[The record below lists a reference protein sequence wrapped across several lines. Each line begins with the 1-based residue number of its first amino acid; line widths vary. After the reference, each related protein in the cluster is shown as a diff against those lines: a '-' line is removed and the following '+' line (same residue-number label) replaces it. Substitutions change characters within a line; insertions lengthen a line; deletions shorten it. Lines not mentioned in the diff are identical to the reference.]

1 LKKFKYFI
9 IIPFTLNAITLE
21 ETVRSS
27 LETNPKIQ
35 QRISEYHA
43 VKYDIDK
50 AYSGYKPSVDL
61 TGAIGPEQTNKKSPT
76 DENFNNTNK
85 ESSLVVTQNI
95 FRGFNTEYNLEEQKS
110 RVKTSQYYIMQEA
123 NHIALNTIDKYL
135 SILKNKKLLDLEFQ
149 NVNTHERIYK
159 MIDQKI
165 SSGYGRRAD
174 LEQSESRKIQSYSN
188 YLAQQNNYQDSII
201 NFERIYG
208 QNISSES
215 MMSPSKQLLPA
226 DDLANLIEL
235 ALTYNPTLQV
245 ETSNVKTQKAKYNK
259 ENSSFYPSVDIE
271 ASANYQKD
279 TDINQNDENNYKAL
293 LKFKYNLYNGGADE
307 ANRLQNLQV
316 IKSQQY
322 SFNEQ
327 QLAVIE
333 KVKLAWMTYQYSQTR
348 IKCLELYAKLS
359 KKTAESYA
367 EEYHL
372 GRRTSLD
379 LLNVELEYTNA
390 QKELIKTE
398 FEYLYS
404 IYRLLDAVGLTTYA
418 LNTNFNS
425 YINLPNIQGI
435 DFNYPKKL
443 GIVEYGT
450 NKLNYSTI
458 KEVCS
463 NNSNIVISENSYK
476 SIESKSKIENNNNN
490 NNNTPVILTNKS
502 NKNLDN
508 ISIKNINFEY
518 KSSTISEKSLVFL
531 VPLSKILKEDSSLF
545 IEVHGHTDNV
555 GSDFYNQVLSEKRAK
570 SVKEALINQGVLTKN
585 ITTFGHSFNKPI
597 AENDTE
603 EGRKT
608 NRRIELIIKQEKSN
622 DL

>member
-1 LKKFKYFI
+1 
-9 IIPFTLNAITLE
+9 LNALTLE
-21 ETVRSS
+21 EAVQSS
-27 LETNPKIQ
+27 LNTNPKIQ
-35 QRISEYHA
+35 QRISDYHA
-43 VKYDIDK
+43 VKYDVDK

-61 TGAIGPEQTNKKSPT
+61 NAAIGPERTNQKSPN
-76 DENFNNTNK
+76 DESYNNTNK
-85 ESSLVVTQNI
+85 ESSLVLTQNI
-95 FRGFNTEYNLEEQKS
+95 FRGFNTEYTLEEQKS

-123 NHIALNTIDKYL
+123 NFIVLNTIDKYL
-135 SILKNKKLLDLEFQ
+135 SVLKNKKLLDLELQ

-159 MIDQKI
+159 MIDEKI
-165 SSGYGRRAD
+165 STGYGKRAD

-201 NFERIYG
+201 NFERMYG
-208 QNISSES
+208 QIILAES
-215 MMSPSKQLLPA
+215 MILPSKQLLPS
-226 DDLANLIEL
+226 DDLSELVEL

-245 ETSNVKTQKAKYNK
+245 ENSNIKTQKAKYNK
-259 ENSSFYPSVDIE
+259 ENSSFYPSVDLE
-271 ASANYQKD
+271 VSTNYQKD
-279 TDINQNDENNYKAL
+279 SDINDEENNYKAL
-293 LKFKYNLYNGGADE
+293 LKFKYNLYNGGTDE
-307 ANRLQNLQV
+307 ANRLQNLQIV
-316 IKSQQY
+316 KSQQY
-322 SFNEQ
+322 SLNEQ
-327 QLAVIE
+327 ELAVVE
-333 KVKLAWMTYQYSQTR
+333 KVKLAWMTYQYSQAR

-404 IYRLLDAVGLTTYA
+404 IYRLLDAIGLTTYA
-418 LNTNFNS
+418 LNTNFNNN
-425 YINLPNIQGI
+425 IDLPNIQNI

-443 GIVEYGT
+443 DIVEYGK
-450 NKLNYSTI
+450 NKLNYSSI

-463 NNSNIVISENSYK
+463 NNSNIIIENSYK
-476 SIESKSKIENNNNN
+476 QLESKNNLEENKNDI
-490 NNNTPVILTNKS
+490 PVILTNKS

>member
-1 LKKFKYFI
+1 MKKFKYFLL
-9 IIPFTLNAITLE
+9 IPFTLNALTLE
-21 ETVRSS
+21 EAVQSS
-27 LETNPKIQ
+27 LNTNPKIQ
-35 QRISEYHA
+35 QRISDYHA
-43 VKYDIDK
+43 VKYDVDK

-61 TGAIGPEQTNKKSPT
+61 NAAIGPERTNQKSPN
-76 DENFNNTNK
+76 DESYNNTNK
-85 ESSLVVTQNI
+85 ESSLVLTQNI
-95 FRGFNTEYNLEEQKS
+95 FRGFNTEYTLEEQKS

-123 NHIALNTIDKYL
+123 NFIVLNTIDKYL
-135 SILKNKKLLDLEFQ
+135 SVLKNKKLLDLELQ

-159 MIDQKI
+159 MIDEKI
-165 SSGYGRRAD
+165 STGYGKRAD

-201 NFERIYG
+201 NFERMYG
-208 QNISSES
+208 QIILAES
-215 MMSPSKQLLPA
+215 MILPSKQLLPS
-226 DDLANLIEL
+226 DDLSELVEL

-245 ETSNVKTQKAKYNK
+245 ENSNIKTQKAKYNK
-259 ENSSFYPSVDIE
+259 ENSSFYPSVDLE
-271 ASANYQKD
+271 VSTNYQKD
-279 TDINQNDENNYKAL
+279 SDINDEENNYKAL
-293 LKFKYNLYNGGADE
+293 LKFKYNLYNGGTDE
-307 ANRLQNLQV
+307 ANRLQNLQIV
-316 IKSQQY
+316 KSQQY
-322 SFNEQ
+322 SLNEQ
-327 QLAVIE
+327 ELAVVE
-333 KVKLAWMTYQYSQTR
+333 KVKLAWMTYQYSQAR

-404 IYRLLDAVGLTTYA
+404 IYRLLDAIGLTTYA
-418 LNTNFNS
+418 LNTNFNNN
-425 YINLPNIQGI
+425 IDLPNIQNI

-443 GIVEYGT
+443 DIVEYGK
-450 NKLNYSTI
+450 NKLNYSSI

-463 NNSNIVISENSYK
+463 NNSNIIIENSYK
-476 SIESKSKIENNNNN
+476 QLESKNNLEENKNDI
-490 NNNTPVILTNKS
+490 PVILTNKS

>member
-1 LKKFKYFI
+1 MKKFKYFI

-333 KVKLAWMTYQYSQTR
+333 KVKLAWMTYQYSQAR

-404 IYRLLDAVGLTTYA
+404 IYRLLDAIGLTTYA
-418 LNTNFNS
+418 LNTNFNNN
-425 YINLPNIQGI
+425 IDLPNIQNI

-443 GIVEYGT
+443 DIVEYGK
-450 NKLNYSTI
+450 NKLNYSSI

-463 NNSNIVISENSYK
+463 NNSNIIIENSYK
-476 SIESKSKIENNNNN
+476 QLESKNNLEENKNDI
-490 NNNTPVILTNKS
+490 PVILTNKS